1 MDDGAG
7 GTPLLRR
14 PGQDAA
20 PLISAPQ
27 QDVTAPLQDVDAPF
41 VPDGQDVT
49 TPRQDV
55 VAPLAP
61 DGYSSPERRLTIG

>member
-41 VPDGQDVT
+41 VPDG
-49 TPRQDV
+49 
-55 VAPLAP
+55 
-61 DGYSSPERRLTIG
+61 